1 MRVSTAPSWLLVLA
15 PGRSNRRRMAAASRG
30 ASTGARASIA
40 RTAADRATAHLGPSR
55 GHGGPGPSPSL
66 ARALTRSCSRTRRP
80 PTCVHA
86 AECES
91 AHVCCGDPCDRGRLQ
106 SRSRSKHR
114 SGDKAKTHRSK
125 SRGKEKKDKKD
136 KKSKKDKKDKKE
148 KKDKKDRKVKSSSE
162 VRVCVVRAS
171 RPTCSLSACSIAA
184 EASRERKSRPGAFDG
199 QKTRVYLIDPPLLC
213 HNDDHATPI

>member
-15 PGRSNRRRMAAASRG
+15 LAQGRSNRRRMAAASRG

-40 RTAADRATAHLGPSR
+40 RTAADRATAHLGPSP

-86 AECES
+86 AECEP
-91 AHVCCGDPCDRGRLQ
+91 AHVCCGDSCDRGRLQ

-114 SGDKAKTHRSK
+114 SGDKTKAHRSK
-125 SRGKEKKDKKD
+125 SRGKD
-136 KKSKKDKKDKKE
+136 KKDKKDKKE

-171 RPTCSLSACSIAA
+171 RPHAHCLHAA
-184 EASRERKSRPGAFDG
+184 SQQKQVASEKVGQGHLTAKKLAF
-199 QKTRVYLIDPPLLC
+199 T
-213 HNDDHATPI
+213 

>member
-91 AHVCCGDPCDRGRLQ
+91 AHVCCGDSCDRGRLQ

-114 SGDKAKTHRSK
+114 SGDKTKAHRSK
-125 SRGKEKKDKKD
+125 SRGKDKKDKKD

-171 RPTCSLSACSIAA
+171 RPHAHCLHAA
-184 EASRERKSRPGAFDG
+184 SQQKQVASEKVG
-199 QKTRVYLIDPPLLC
+199 QGHLTAKKRVC
-213 HNDDHATPI
+213 T